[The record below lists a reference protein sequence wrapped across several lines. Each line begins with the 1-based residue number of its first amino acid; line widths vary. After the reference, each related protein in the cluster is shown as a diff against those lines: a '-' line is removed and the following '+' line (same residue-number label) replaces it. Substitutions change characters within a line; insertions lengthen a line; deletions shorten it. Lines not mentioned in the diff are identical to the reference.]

1 MNPRIYHFEFK
12 WSDLL
17 LLMKG
22 SISNKERKVKL
33 AEARKR
39 AILWSER
46 ELRKNQLKQQQNRA
60 TPAVASAQ
68 NSFKNDLEDH
78 LPASISSDVTSVLS
92 QPPTKESIDNLK
104 KTIQDL
110 QIQRKE
116 LDITIKVLKR
126 HLQQVS
132 SNYSSES

>member
-1 MNPRIYHFEFK
+1 
-12 WSDLL
+12 
-17 LLMKG
+17 MKG